1 MLAKLHQ
8 GLLQS
13 PTCLASVSVYSVAIF
28 HTPGTSPPSWSS
40 HLPNNVDLHIGSDP
54 HHSGE
59 DLLIGP
65 LSSLPLNSFT
75 NRRRT
80 YPRTKQGLATCSTK
94 LPTSSQKSSLQRLD
108 FQTVGIFGGPPNSP
122 WWPCPS
128 VRLRLNQREKTC
140 FLPVYCR
147 AGLKWHTNRVKL
159 NKYNT
164 PPESQFLSRVQDVD
178 PLTVWVLLT
187 SNQPA
192 RDHYRKWKCQHWPL
206 GTNLHNWPKFT
217 FTNAVKNIQHT
228 YL

>member
-1 MLAKLHQ
+1 MILETQ
-8 GLLQS
+8 
-13 PTCLASVSVYSVAIF
+13 LASLIDRQSFAKICWDIWRAPQQA
-28 HTPGTSPPSWSS
+28 PGDPAPP
-40 HLPNNVDLHIGSDP
+40 
-54 HHSGE
+54 
-59 DLLIGP
+59 
-65 LSSLPLNSFT
+65 
-75 NRRRT
+75 
-80 YPRTKQGLATCSTK
+80 
-94 LPTSSQKSSLQRLD
+94 
-108 FQTVGIFGGPPNSP
+108 
-122 WWPCPS
+122 

-217 FTNAVKNIQHT
+217 FTNAVKNIQHSKGT
-228 YL
+228 RLWDVRMTPKDHN